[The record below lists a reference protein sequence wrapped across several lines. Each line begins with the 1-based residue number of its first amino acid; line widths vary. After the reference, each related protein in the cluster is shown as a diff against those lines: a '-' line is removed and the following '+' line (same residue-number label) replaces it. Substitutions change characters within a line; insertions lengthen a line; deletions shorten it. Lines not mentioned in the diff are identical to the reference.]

1 MLINYKDTEDYF
13 FMQQAYKLALVARD
27 ENEIPIGC
35 VITFENNII
44 GSGYNKRNN
53 KKNSLYHAEI
63 IAIDM
68 ACRNILDWRLEN
80 CNIYVTVEPCAMCT
94 GAILQSRIKKVVL
107 GDSFALII
115 DDMGSL
121 WSWGFNE
128 YGCLGLGKNRKA
140 SKNPEKISLGEGLID
155 EFDDIAIGNN
165 HALALARTGLLYA

>member
-94 GAILQSRIKKVVL
+94 GAILQSRIKKVVFGAKNKKAGCCGSVL
-107 GDSFALII
+107 NLINDYAFNHKIEVLNGVMEEESSALI
-115 DDMGSL
+115 SNFFKKL
-121 WSWGFNE
+121 
-128 YGCLGLGKNRKA
+128 R
-140 SKNPEKISLGEGLID
+140 
-155 EFDDIAIGNN
+155 
-165 HALALARTGLLYA
+165 